1 MPRKHTN
8 VMPSWRPQIP
18 INWDKVDKLLESG
31 CGATEIAGYL
41 GCCRETIYDRCLE
54 EKGIPFTTYS
64 CQKRSS
70 GDSLLREKQ
79 MSVALEGNQSMLIWL
94 GKNRLGQ
101 RDDPITESAF
111 NGALA
116 ETLELLK
123 KSNVKKQDEPEES
136 CEKIS

>member
-1 MPRKHTN
+1 
-8 VMPSWRPQIP
+8 
-18 INWDKVDKLLESG
+18 
-31 CGATEIAGYL
+31 
-41 GCCRETIYDRCLE
+41 
-54 EKGIPFTTYS
+54 
-64 CQKRSS
+64 
-70 GDSLLREKQ
+70 